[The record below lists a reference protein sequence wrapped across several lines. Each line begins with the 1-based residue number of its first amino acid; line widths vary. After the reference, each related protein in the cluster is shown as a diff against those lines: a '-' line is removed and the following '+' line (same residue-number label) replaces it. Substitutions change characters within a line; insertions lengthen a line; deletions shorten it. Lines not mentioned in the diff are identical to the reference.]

1 MPICDLIV
9 TKHLSKNPKHYKQ
22 HVSQVI
28 AAEQLMK
35 EGAEVHAG
43 KNVKFLFTDSN
54 NKRFERRVRAEQLLD
69 KEVSPDV
76 RKYLLLLYSSAASL
90 LSFSNYSAKTVFD

>member
-1 MPICDLIV
+1 MVAVFLQALNVVKIYRQKLLNGEVPLGDLII

-35 EGAEVHAG
+35 EGAEVNAG
-43 KNVKFLFTDSN
+43 KNLHFVFTDST
-54 NKRFERRVRAEQLLD
+54 NKRFERRV
-69 KEVSPDV
+69 KG
-76 RKYLLLLYSSAASL
+76 
-90 LSFSNYSAKTVFD
+90 